1 MDLSQ
6 MPANL
11 PSKGRKEAG
20 DFVATRRL
28 VCSVL
33 TIDTSGS
40 LFGSALSVIEIA
52 VEGLL
57 DQPVKGVI
65 G

>member
-1 MDLSQ
+1 
-6 MPANL
+6 MPASFR
-11 PSKGRKEAG
+11 PRGRKEAG
-20 DFVATRRL
+20 DFVGNATRL